1 MIAQRVTDVSTGE
14 SPMSQQPAARAAVMN
29 DVARLAGVSH
39 QTVSRVLNNH
49 PSVRDETRERVLRAV
64 RQLNYRP
71 NALARGLAGRRSR
84 VIGVVSFDTILYGP
98 AATLLGVERAARRAG
113 YGISIVALEQL
124 DRAGV
129 AEAVDSLAE
138 QSVAGVVIIAPLMTA
153 AAAAHSLPTGV
164 PAVVVESDAAGDLP
178 TISVDQVAGA
188 RLAVEHLLELGHETV
203 WHVAGPRDWL
213 EARDRVDGWRQAL
226 EEAGRRVP
234 PVIGGDWSPR
244 SGYEA
249 GPAAGRAPRRHRGV
263 LRQRPAGAGPAAA
276 RCTSGACGCPRT
288 SASSGF
294 DDIPEAEYLSPPL
307 TTVRQDFDEVGRRCL
322 AALLDML
329 DADRTPVAPR
339 HPRVGAHPGRPGQ
352 HRPAPV
358 TRRP

>member
-1 MIAQRVTDVSTGE
+1 
-14 SPMSQQPAARAAVMN
+14 MSQQQAARAAVMN

-49 PSVRDETRERVLRAV
+49 PSVRDETRERVLVAV

-98 AATLLGVERAARRAG
+98 AATLLGVERAARHAG
-113 YGISIVALEQL
+113 YGISIVALEKL

-129 AEAVDSLAE
+129 TEAVNRLTE

-164 PAVVVESDAAGDLP
+164 PAVVVESDTAGDLP

-203 WHVAGPRDWL
+203 WHLTGPKDWL

-226 EEAGRRVP
+226 EAAGRRVP
-234 PVIGGDWSPR
+234 AAIVGDWSPR

-249 GPAAGRAPRRHRGV
+249 GHRIGSDVTAVFCANDQQALGMLRALHERGIRV
-263 LRQRPAGAGPAAA
+263 PEDV
-276 RCTSGACGCPRT
+276 SIV
-288 SASSGF
+288 GF

-322 AALLDML
+322 AALLDLL
-329 DADRTPVAPR
+329 DAQDAPDAPP
-339 HPRVGAHPGRPGQ
+339 HPRVAPTLMVRASSGP
-352 HRPAPV
+352 PA
-358 TRRP
+358 

>member
-1 MIAQRVTDVSTGE
+1 
-14 SPMSQQPAARAAVMN
+14 MSQQPATRAAVMN

-49 PSVRDETRERVLRAV
+49 PSVRQETRERVLTAV

-71 NALARGLAGRRSR
+71 KALARGLAGRRSR

-113 YGISIVALEQL
+113 YGISIVALEKL
-124 DRAGV
+124 NRAGV
-129 AEAVDSLAE
+129 AEAVNSLTE

-178 TISVDQVAGA
+178 TMSVDQVAGA
-188 RLAVEHLLELGHETV
+188 RLAVEHLLSLGHETV
-203 WHVAGPRDWL
+203 YHLTGPRDWL

-226 EEAGRRVP
+226 EAAGRRVP
-234 PVIGGDWSPR
+234 AVIAGDWSPR
-244 SGYEA
+244 SGFDA
-249 GPAAGRAPRRHRGV
+249 GLQIAERRDVTAVFCANDQQALGMLRALNERGV
-263 LRQRPAGAGPAAA
+263 RVPEDV
-276 RCTSGACGCPRT
+276 SVV
-288 SASSGF
+288 GF

-322 AALLDML
+322 ATLLQML
-329 DADRTPVAPR
+329 DASDDAVVPHSPRVAPTLVVR
-339 HPRVGAHPGRPGQ
+339 ASSGPPSA
-352 HRPAPV
+352 
-358 TRRP
+358 

>member
-1 MIAQRVTDVSTGE
+1 
-14 SPMSQQPAARAAVMN
+14 MSQQPAARAAVMN

-49 PSVRDETRERVLRAV
+49 PSVRDETRERVLVAV
-64 RQLNYRP
+64 KQLNYRP

-98 AATLLGVERAARRAG
+98 AATLLGVERAARHAG
-113 YGISIVALEQL
+113 YGISIVALEKL

-129 AEAVDSLAE
+129 TEAVNRLTE
-138 QSVAGVVIIAPLMTA
+138 QSVAGVVIIAPLLTA

-164 PAVVVESDAAGDLP
+164 PAVVVESDIAGDLP

-188 RLAVEHLLELGHETV
+188 RLAVEHLLALGHETV
-203 WHVAGPRDWL
+203 WHLTGPRDWL

-226 EEAGRRVP
+226 EAAGRRVP
-234 PVIGGDWSPR
+234 AAIVGDWSPR

-249 GPAAGRAPRRHRGV
+249 GHRIGPDVTAVFCANDQQALGMLRALHERG
-263 LRQRPAGAGPAAA
+263 LRVPEDV
-276 RCTSGACGCPRT
+276 SVV
-288 SASSGF
+288 GF

-322 AALLDML
+322 AALLDLL
-329 DADRTPVAPR
+329 DAHDTLDAPP
-339 HPRVGAHPGRPGQ
+339 HPRV
-352 HRPAPV
+352 APTLMV
-358 TRRP
+358 RASSGPPS

>member
-1 MIAQRVTDVSTGE
+1 
-14 SPMSQQPAARAAVMN
+14 MSQQPAARAAVMN

-49 PSVRDETRERVLRAV
+49 PSVREETRERVLRAV
-64 RQLNYRP
+64 AQLNYRP

-129 AEAVDSLAE
+129 AAAVNRLTE

-164 PAVVVESDAAGDLP
+164 PAVVVESDMAGDLP

-188 RLAVEHLLELGHETV
+188 RLAVQHLLDLGHETV
-203 WHVAGPRDWL
+203 WHLTGPRDWL

-226 EEAGRRVP
+226 EGAGRRVP
-234 PVIGGDWSPR
+234 VAIPGDWSPN

-249 GPAAGRAPRRHRGV
+249 GHHIAERPDVTAVFCANDQQALGMLRALHERGIRV
-263 LRQRPAGAGPAAA
+263 PEDV
-276 RCTSGACGCPRT
+276 SVV
-288 SASSGF
+288 GF
-294 DDIPEAEYLSPPL
+294 DDIPEAAYLSPPL
-307 TTVRQDFDEVGRRCL
+307 TTIRQDFDEVGRRCL

-329 DADRTPVAPR
+329 DAQGPDSPLR
-339 HPRVGAHPGRPGQ
+339 HPRVPPTLVARASSGPPPSRRGR
-352 HRPAPV
+352 
-358 TRRP
+358 